1 MSRWHAWHHHLRILL
16 RGEVYAREV
25 EREIAFHLEL
35 ESMHRRH
42 AGSAAVEA
50 ELAARRAFGNVTY
63 CREEVRRMTP
73 LRWLDALRQDA
84 AYACRGLARSPMFTA
99 GVVITLAL
107 GLGVNAAMFS
117 FLDQLFVRAPAGVVA
132 PGTVRRLYVDYSR
145 VREPGGRA
153 ASPSFTYPAYRTIR
167 SALDSAIPL
176 AIFSGPDSMRLIDGR
191 SVVAARLARASRSY
205 FSLLGI
211 VPERGRFFAS
221 DEDQIERPAYVAVLS
236 DAYWRQQFHG
246 DSSVLGHTVRIGG
259 QRYTIIGVAAPE
271 FTGVDVNAADIW
283 APLNTFQSN
292 VPGEPEPW
300 YDTFHGSFRVITRI
314 ADSRRE
320 PLLLARAT
328 AAFRTL
334 HLSGLAY
341 DSTATI
347 LAGPIEQALGPAK
360 QQKEVSIGV
369 RLGGVAL
376 IVLLVAIANV
386 ANLLVVRSL
395 RRRREIAVRR
405 ALGVSGVRLASQFIT
420 ESVALALLS
429 GVAAVFF
436 AVWAGTALRRLL
448 LPSIHWADAA
458 VGWSTVGFIAAT
470 ALLTGVVA
478 GLAPALRASRS
489 DFVGLLSATPRDVTY
504 RRSRLRASL
513 LVAQIACSI
522 ALLVGAGLFVRS
534 LQNVKAIDL
543 GYDVEHTAFLR
554 PSFLTVGDHRAQL
567 LSAVPQLVER
577 LRAVPGVEAV
587 AWSAS
592 APMRGY
598 AMGYL
603 ALPDRDS
610 LPQLGKEYGESYQ
623 DVSRGYFAASGV
635 PILAGRDFTPSEV
648 ASRSAVIVSRAM
660 AKLFWPGAN
669 PLSKCLII
677 NKKPNSPCVPVVGVV
692 ADVHRMSVI
701 EDPILQYYL
710 PAPTSLAFDEASI
723 VIRTTESRLASVS
736 VAASREMRQLI
747 PDGEPHVTMLAQALE
762 PQLRPWRLGAT
773 LFAALGILALV
784 VAAVG
789 VYSVVAYG
797 VSQRTQEMGV
807 RIALGARA
815 HDIIWMV
822 VREGTFVL
830 GIGVIVGVALSVVL
844 SRLVASLLYGI
855 SARDPGV
862 LATASVVLAAL
873 TLLASALPAWR
884 ASRLDPVT
892 ALRTE

>member
-1 MSRWHAWHHHLRILL
+1 MH
-16 RGEVYAREV
+16 V
-25 EREIAFHLEL
+25 EL
-35 ESMHRRH
+35 EAMQRRH
-42 AGSAAVEA
+42 AGDPEVEA
-50 ELAARRAFGNVTY
+50 ELAARRAFGNTTY

-84 AYACRGLARSPMFTA
+84 RYAWRGLLRSPVFTL

-132 PGTVRRLYVDYSR
+132 PGTVRRLYVEY
-145 VREPGGRA
+145 RETSSASGRKA
-153 ASPSFTYPAYRTIR
+153 VAGFTYPAYRAIKA
-167 SALDSAIPL
+167 ALDPIVPIAAFTS
-176 AIFSGPDSMRLIDGR
+176 PDSTRLVDGQN
-191 SVVAARLARASRSY
+191 VLDVRLSRATRSY
-205 FSLLGI
+205 FTLLG
-211 VPERGRFFAS
+211 VTPERGRFFAP
-221 DEDQIERPAYVAVLS
+221 DEDRIERRANVAVLS
-236 DAYWRQQFHG
+236 DAYWRRHFHG
-246 DSSVLGHTVRIGG
+246 DASVVGHTVRIGTD
-259 QRYTIIGVAAPE
+259 RYTIIGVAAPD

-283 APLNTFQSN
+283 VPLNTSSSS
-292 VPGEPEPW
+292 VPGAPVPW
-300 YDTFHGSFRVITRI
+300 YETFHNSFRVLARV
-314 ADSRRE
+314 ADEQRE
-320 PLLLARAT
+320 AGLLARAK
-328 AAFRTL
+328 AAFRTV
-334 HLSGLAY
+334 HLFGLAY

-347 LAGPIEQALGPAK
+347 LAGPIEQALGPAEP
-360 QQKEVSIGV
+360 QKEISIGV

-386 ANLLVVRSL
+386 ANLLVVRAL

-405 ALGVSGVRLASQFIT
+405 ALGVSGGRLAGQFLT

-429 GVAAVFF
+429 GVVAILF

-458 VGWSTVGFIAAT
+458 VGWTTIGFIAAT
-470 ALLTGVVA
+470 ALLTGIVA
-478 GLAPALRASRS
+478 GLAPALRASRT
-489 DFVGLLSATPRDVTY
+489 DFAGLLSATPRDVAY
-504 RRSRLRASL
+504 RRSRLRAFL

-543 GYDVEHTAFLR
+543 GYDVEHTVFVR
-554 PSFLTVGDHRAQL
+554 PSFLTDGDHRAEL
-567 LSAVPQLVER
+567 LSAFPQLVER
-577 LRAVPGVEAV
+577 LRAVPGVEAI
-587 AWSAS
+587 AWSSS

-610 LPQLGKEYGESYQ
+610 LPRLGKEYGESYQ
-623 DVSRGYFAASGV
+623 DVSRGYFAATGV
-635 PILAGRDFTPSEV
+635 SILAGRDFTASEI

-660 AKLFWPGAN
+660 ARLFWPGEN
-669 PLSKCLII
+669 PLSKCVII
-677 NKKPNSPCVPVVGVV
+677 DSKPNSPCIPVVGVV
-692 ADVHRMSVI
+692 ADVHRMSLI

-710 PAPTSLAFDEASI
+710 PRPTSLAFNDAAI
-723 VIRTTESRLASVS
+723 VIRTTESRLGAISQT
-736 VAASREMRQLI
+736 ASRAMRQLM
-747 PDGEPHVTMLAQALE
+747 PDCEPYVRTMAQVLD

-773 LFAALGILALV
+773 LFAALGLLALV

-815 HDIIWMV
+815 HNIVWMV
-822 VREGTFVL
+822 VRESTLVL
-830 GIGVIVGVALSVVL
+830 GIGVIVGVGMSVAL
-844 SRLVASLLYGI
+844 SRLVASLLYGV
-855 SARDPGV
+855 SAHDPGV
-862 LATASVVLAAL
+862 LGTAAIVLAILAL
-873 TLLASALPAWR
+873 IASAVPAWR

-892 ALRTE
+892 ALRAE